1 MGRGSAPSRSRN
13 LVTLDIALFGA
24 LLLLLPASAQ
34 EWPSRPITLVVS
46 FAAGSGDDLLARI
59 LSPALSELL
68 GQQIVVENVGG
79 AGGMSGVNRVAKA
92 APDGYQ
98 VILGGTGT
106 FAANQTLYKHPLYN
120 AVTDFEPVALMTEQP
135 MALIVR
141 NELAVDTLQQFTAY
155 AKVNQTKMQ
164 FGSGGPGSATHL
176 ACVLLNSAI
185 GVSVTHVPYRSAAMA
200 IQDVIGGR
208 LDYLCP
214 IVSTSIAQIEG
225 RQVKPVALLSKTR
238 SAVFPTLATAQEQ
251 GLTDFD
257 AYMWNG
263 LFVPKA
269 APQPIVKKL
278 HDATVVALERASVR
292 EKISEMGGAVVAP
305 ERRSP
310 EHLRQFVEREIAKWA
325 VPIRATG
332 LSMD

>member
-1 MGRGSAPSRSRN
+1 MGRGSAPSRFRN
-13 LVTLDIALFGA
+13 VVTLAIALFGA

-59 LSPALSELL
+59 LTPALSELL

-120 AVTDFEPVALMTEQP
+120 ALTDFEPVALMTEQP

-214 IVSTSIAQIEG
+214 IVSTAIAQIEG
-225 RQVKPVALLSKTR
+225 RQVKPIALLSKTR
-238 SAVFPTLATAQEQ
+238 STVFPLATAQEQ
-251 GLTDFD
+251 GLADFD

-263 LFVPKA
+263 LFVPKGT
-269 APQPIVKKL
+269 PQPIVKKL
-278 HDATVVALERASVR
+278 HHATVVALERASVR

-310 EHLRQFVEREIAKWA
+310 EYLRQFVEREIAKWA

>member
-1 MGRGSAPSRSRN
+1 MKTASR
-13 LVTLDIALFGA
+13 VFAW

-120 AVTDFEPVALMTEQP
+120 ALTDFEPVALMTEQP

-155 AKVNQTKMQ
+155 AKPNQTKMQ

-200 IQDVIGGR
+200 IQDIIGGR
-208 LDYLCP
+208 LDYVCP
-214 IVSTSIAQIEG
+214 IVSTAIAQIEG
-225 RQVKPVALLSKTR
+225 HQVKPVALLSKTR
-238 SAVFPTLATAQEQ
+238 SA
-251 GLTDFD
+251 
-257 AYMWNG
+257 
-263 LFVPKA
+263 
-269 APQPIVKKL
+269 
-278 HDATVVALERASVR
+278 
-292 EKISEMGGAVVAP
+292 
-305 ERRSP
+305 
-310 EHLRQFVEREIAKWA
+310 
-325 VPIRATG
+325 
-332 LSMD
+332 

>member
-1 MGRGSAPSRSRN
+1 MRTASRVFAW
-13 LVTLDIALFGA
+13 L

-120 AVTDFEPVALMTEQP
+120 ALTDFEPVALMTEQP

-185 GVSVTHVPYRSAAMA
+185 GVNVTHVPYRSAAMA

-214 IVSTSIAQIEG
+214 IVSTAIAQIEG
-225 RQVKPVALLSKTR
+225 RQVKPVALLSKRR
-238 SAVFPTLATAQEQ
+238 SAVFPALATAQEQ
-251 GLTDFD
+251 GLADFD

-263 LFVPKA
+263 LFVPKGT
-269 APQPIVKKL
+269 PQSIVKKL
-278 HDATVVALERASVR
+278 HDATVAALERASVQ
-292 EKISEMGGAVVAP
+292 EKITEMGGAVVAP

-310 EHLRQFVEREIAKWA
+310 EYLRQFVEREIAKWA
-325 VPIRATG
+325 APIRATG